1 MNWNDLERHC
11 STARLGRYRSSCA
24 GDERKAVSAYVN
36 NMLLAGAMT
45 PMLSVLEIALR
56 NGIHRRMSA
65 LYERPDWWE
74 AWSGAPVF
82 ARQIDEVMVAKGR
95 LQRRAEIATPDKIV
109 AELAFGFWSSLFN
122 GAFTAVLWKDLRLV
136 FSPLPESAA
145 QAAGHLVSA
154 ESDARFAQSHI
165 PPRTTDLV
173 APRPARPARQWDA
186 SDRLD
191 RSSTGAMAGGF
202 RSFACHLGHLPA
214 ALAPPGPGRRRR
226 SCAARHAPSFSSRY
240 P

>member
-1 MNWNDLERHC
+1 MNWNDLERHF

-65 LYERPDWWE
+65 LYQRPDWWE

-136 FSPLPESAA
+136 FPRCPRAQRKRQAISSALNQMRDLRNRIFHHEQLIWLHPDLPDLHANGTQVIGWIDPQLVLWLAGFDPLPATWA
-145 QAAGHLVSA
+145 TC
-154 ESDARFAQSHI
+154 R
-165 PPRTTDLV
+165 PR
-173 APRPARPARQWDA
+173 
-186 SDRLD
+186 
-191 RSSTGAMAGGF
+191 
-202 RSFACHLGHLPA
+202 
-214 ALAPPGPGRRRR
+214 
-226 SCAARHAPSFSSRY
+226 
-240 P
+240 